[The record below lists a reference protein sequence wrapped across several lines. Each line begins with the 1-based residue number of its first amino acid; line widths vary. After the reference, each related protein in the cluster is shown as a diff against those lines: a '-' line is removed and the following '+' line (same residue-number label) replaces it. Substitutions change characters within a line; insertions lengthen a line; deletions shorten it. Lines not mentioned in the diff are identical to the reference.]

1 MDFLSSVSICQSGVC
16 GWARSTFAFLGR
28 YVRGCDSPH
37 ELEPETERRL
47 QWNLEG
53 QPKYPWGRGGLRRR
67 KKGRTGSEPRP
78 HPTWP
83 PSPGSIYTAW
93 VFLNN
98 VQRTPVGFTL
108 EKPKGD
114 PLPSCPPQSLSLPL
128 QRRCCSCF
136 PLSEGPSLILRD
148 SRPTPPALANAVLSQ
163 GLGVEESATN
173 CASGSLSSRF
183 TKIQPQNL
191 LETAEPLM

>member
-1 MDFLSSVSICQSGVC
+1 M
-16 GWARSTFAFLGR
+16 FASLGR

-37 ELEPETERRL
+37 ELEPEAERRL

-67 KKGRTGSEPRP
+67 KKGRTGLEPRP

-83 PSPGSIYTAW
+83 PSPGAIYTAW

-98 VQRTPVGFTL
+98 VQGTPAGFTL

-114 PLPSCPPQSLSLPL
+114 PLPSCPSQSLSLSL

-148 SRPTPPALANAVLSQ
+148 SRPPPPPLANAVLSQ

-173 CASGSLSSRF
+173 WASGSLSSLF
-183 TKIQPQNL
+183 TKIQPQTL